1 MKFGYV
7 ALVGRPNVGKS
18 TLLNAFLNK
27 KLSITSKKPQT
38 TRHRIMGIKTWDE
51 NQLVF
56 VDTPG
61 IHAGETKALNR
72 YMNRAAIAALSEVDV
87 ILFII
92 SGTVWTAEDALALE
106 KIKLIETAVPVILV
120 INKIDLVKNR
130 ELLLPYIE
138 KRQAEYDYKAIV
150 PISALHHQ
158 QIESLQQCIVDH
170 LKADRHYYDPEQFTS
185 CSDRFIASEIVR
197 EKLMRFLGQELPY
210 NLTVTIEAMEEAEK
224 LLKVAAV
231 IWVERD
237 GQKAIVI
244 GEDGSM
250 LKKISTRARIDMETY
265 FDKKVFLKTWVKV
278 KSNWSDDERALNQLG
293 YTND

>member
-18 TLLNAFLNK
+18 TVLNAFLNK

-61 IHAGETKALNR
+61 IHLGEKKALNR
-72 YMNRAAIAALSEVDV
+72 YMNRAALNTLSEVDV
-87 ILFII
+87 ILFVI
-92 SGTVWTAEDALALE
+92 SGTVWTEEDNFVLE
-106 KIKLIETAVPVILV
+106 KIKLLEGQVPVILV
-120 INKIDLVKNR
+120 INKVDLVKNR
-130 ELLLPYIE
+130 EVLLPYIE
-138 KRQAEYDYKAIV
+138 KRQAEYPYQAIV

-158 QIESLQQCIVDH
+158 QMDSLQQCIVEH
-170 LKADRHYYDPEQFTS
+170 LKSDHHYYDPEQFTS
-185 CSDRFIASEIVR
+185 CSDRFIASEILR

-210 NLTVTIEAMEEAEK
+210 NITVTIDALEETDK
-224 LLKVAAV
+224 LLKVAAI

-244 GEDGSM
+244 GEDGAM
-250 LKKISTRARIDMETY
+250 LKKMSTRARIDMEIY
-265 FDKKVFLKTWVKV
+265 FGKKVFLKTWVKV
-278 KSNWSDDERALNQLG
+278 KSNWSDDERVLNQLG
-293 YTND
+293 YTDE